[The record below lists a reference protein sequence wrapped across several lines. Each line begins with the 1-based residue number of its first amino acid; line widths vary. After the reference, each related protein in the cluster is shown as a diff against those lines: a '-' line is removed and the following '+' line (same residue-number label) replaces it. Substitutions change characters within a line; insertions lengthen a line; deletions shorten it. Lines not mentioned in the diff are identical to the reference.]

1 MLSSMASEALKIR
14 KRPAIWILSGIL
26 LSTLAILTYLL
37 LYALTKVPQP
47 QGAEGQGFDPQQFVV
62 ALLPDNLI
70 PTVLSA
76 FNAIGAAIVVILGV
90 LSTGSEYSWGTWKT
104 VLAQRPGRLRVLA
117 GKFATLALLL
127 LGLTLVLFLL
137 GAVCST
143 LIAVLEG
150 AEIRWPSLTDLAPA
164 IAAGWLILGL
174 WCAFGA
180 FLGILTRG
188 TSLAI
193 GIGLIYVLLLE
204 GLLGGV
210 LGQLEIVR
218 TIRQFLPGANAGALV
233 TSFGTAIEQQV
244 AQEPIAGPARATL
257 VVALYLVA
265 CLLLSAVLFR
275 RRDLA

>member
-1 MLSSMASEALKIR
+1 MLSSMASEALKLR
-14 KRPAIWILSGIL
+14 KRPATWILSGIL

-47 QGAEGQGFDPQQFVV
+47 QGAEGQGFDPSQFVT
-62 ALLPDNLI
+62 ALLPERLI

-90 LSTGSEYSWGTWKT
+90 LSTGSEYGWGTWKT
-104 VLAQRPGRLRVLA
+104 ILAQRPGRLRVLA

-127 LGLTLVLFLL
+127 LGLTLALFLL
-137 GAVCST
+137 GAACSA

-150 AEIRWPSLTDLAPA
+150 ADIRWPSLTDLVPA

-218 TIRQFLPGANAGALV
+218 TIQQFLPGANAGALV
-233 TSFGTAIEQQV
+233 TSFGTSIEQQA

-257 VVALYLVA
+257 VVALYLVT